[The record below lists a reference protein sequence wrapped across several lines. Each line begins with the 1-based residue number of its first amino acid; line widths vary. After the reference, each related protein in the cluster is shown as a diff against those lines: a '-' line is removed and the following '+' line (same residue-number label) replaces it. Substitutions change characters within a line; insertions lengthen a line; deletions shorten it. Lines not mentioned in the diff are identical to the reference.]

1 MRRGL
6 IAAAALGLAMALA
19 APAGAGEAE
28 RVKTKVTIKDACNGK
43 FGNPGFECRM
53 AARARRQYEARF
65 SGRVKSDEPKCE
77 RGRKVK
83 VILVEVWHGRR
94 GLKPGVIG
102 TTRSNEN
109 GRWVYKQVKPGF
121 GDYIAKATKKTK
133 GDIICKAD
141 KSRRIEHIPEP
152 E

>member
-1 MRRGL
+1 MVVL
-6 IAAAALGLAMALA
+6 ALGVPVALTA
-19 APAGAGEAE
+19 SAGAGELE
-28 RVKTKVTIKDACNGK
+28 KVETKVTIKDACNGK
-43 FGNPGFECRM
+43 FGSPGFECR
-53 AARARRQYEARF
+53 AEARARRQYEARF
-65 SGRVKSDEPKCE
+65 SGRVKSDEPRCE

-83 VILVEVWHGRR
+83 VILVEVWQSRHG
-94 GLKPGVIG
+94 LEPGVIG

-133 GDIICKAD
+133 NDLVCKAD
-141 KSRRIEHIPEP
+141 KSRRIQHIPEP